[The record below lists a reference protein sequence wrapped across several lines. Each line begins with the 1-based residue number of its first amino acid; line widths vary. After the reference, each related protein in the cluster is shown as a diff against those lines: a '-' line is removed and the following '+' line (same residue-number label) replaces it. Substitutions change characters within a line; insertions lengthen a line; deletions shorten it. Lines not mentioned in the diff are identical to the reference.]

1 MVTDVKVSDNG
12 IWCIAK
18 LLKLS
23 CVAVSFPMS
32 YTLYCTPDVL
42 FCMLF
47 LLRSVNTHL
56 CRV

>member
-23 CVAVSFPMS
+23 
-32 YTLYCTPDVL
+32 
-42 FCMLF
+42 
-47 LLRSVNTHL
+47 L
-56 CRV
+56 CSSKLSHVIYSILHT